1 MGRLD
6 LARHGTAAVVAITVA
21 VLSWFWAEQPWIS
34 LALSLGAAVLT
45 LQTVADWR
53 RQTVAEER
61 LAVLEL
67 LREASPL
74 ISAGESLQTAVQ
86 AAARHATAS
95 PVVALRTSLQR
106 ISVGQTIAKA
116 AEAIERWPLLS
127 MLFRLIVFQRDQ
139 GGDPAPLVAALR
151 RRLELSADLARKRD
165 LALVQI
171 QWQANAIT
179 VFFIIVLGAAL
190 LRAGP
195 FLTAL
200 IETIEGRGLVAGSA
214 ALVIWGRV
222 ALNRLAE
229 RLQ

>member
-1 MGRLD
+1 MGRPD
-6 LARHGTAAVVAITVA
+6 LARHGPAVVVAMLVA
-21 VLSWFWAEQPWIS
+21 VASWFWAEQPWIS
-34 LALSLGAAVLT
+34 LALSVGAGVLT
-45 LQTVADWR
+45 LQTMAEWR

-61 LAVLEL
+61 GAVLDL
-67 LREASPL
+67 LRETSPL
-74 ISAGESLQTAVQ
+74 IAAGETLQAAVL
-86 AAARHATAS
+86 AAARHSTA
-95 PVVALRTSLQR
+95 PAVAALRTSLER
-106 ISVGQTIAKA
+106 VSVGQVVERA
-116 AEAIERWPLLS
+116 AAATRRWPLANL
-127 MLFRLIVFQRDQ
+127 LFRLILFQRDQ

-165 LALVQI
+165 LALIQI

-179 VFFIIVLGAAL
+179 VFFLIVLGAAV

-222 ALNRLAE
+222 ALSRLAE